1 MDEGNPVHTIV
12 IYGGNADLLIDTSLY
27 VLKNNA
33 EAVNS
38 GIEVLRKATGIE
50 DIVIVVPEESVQNY
64 SGHLDARIQ
73 SISSAYPY
81 AQPLMVLHHLTG
93 RLPDEKGMASMG
105 VHLHPRRSRGRYRTG
120 LLFRQA
126 ARRKNGCRNRQK
138 GNQAPGPGAGG
149 YTGGRCCDLWR
160 RGQRPGQNH
169 FGGPMTGNA
178 IYSEDPAHRAGHRRH
193 HGSGQKRHPLVQ
205 RLSVHQL
212 RRLCAHLSGQR
223 AGEPARPLSG
233 SRTV

>member
-73 SISSAYPY
+73 SVSSQYPY
-81 AQPLMVLHHLTG
+81 AQPLMVVYHL
-93 RLPDEKGMASMG
+93 D
-105 VHLHPRRSRGRYRTG
+105 RT
-120 LLFRQA
+120 A
-126 ARRKNGCRNRQK
+126 AR
-138 GNQAPGPGAGG
+138 
-149 YTGGRCCDLWR
+149 
-160 RGQRPGQNH
+160 
-169 FGGPMTGNA
+169 
-178 IYSEDPAHRAGHRRH
+178 
-193 HGSGQKRHPLVQ
+193 
-205 RLSVHQL
+205 
-212 RRLCAHLSGQR
+212 
-223 AGEPARPLSG
+223 
-233 SRTV
+233 